1 MAEIKS
7 TLDIIMEKTQA
18 LTMTEEE
25 KITFQRKDW
34 EGKVKGWVQKYFDG
48 IIEIDTIR
56 SNFETEQKRYPEL
69 RQILKSELLNHIKL
83 NGDNSELFR
92 LLDEFL
98 GIKLKKLDNL
108 IQSFKS
114 DLDAQRKEKIEKLKD
129 ELARR
134 KIYGSSV
141 IPNPRTDDSWETLIQ
156 KLSERFREQL
166 QSSIDTR

>member
-7 TLDIIMEKTQA
+7 TLDIIMEKTKA

-25 KITFQRKDW
+25 KKTFQRKDW

-48 IIEIDTIR
+48 IIELDTLR
-56 SNFETEQKRYPEL
+56 SSFETEQTKYPEL
-69 RQILKSELLNHIKL
+69 RQILKSELFKHIKL

-98 GIKLKKLDNL
+98 GIKSKKLDNL

-114 DLDAQRKEKIEKLKD
+114 DLDAQRKEKIEKLRE
-129 ELARR
+129 ELTRR

-141 IPNPRTDDSWETLIQ
+141 IPNPRTDGSWETLIQ
-156 KLSERFREQL
+156 ELTERFRKQL
-166 QSSIDTR
+166 QSSIDAQ